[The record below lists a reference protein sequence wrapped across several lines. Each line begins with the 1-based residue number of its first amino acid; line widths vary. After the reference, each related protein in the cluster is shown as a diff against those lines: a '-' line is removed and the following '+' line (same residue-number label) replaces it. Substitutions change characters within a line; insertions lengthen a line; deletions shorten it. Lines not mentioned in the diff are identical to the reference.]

1 MDDLGSRLAESLS
14 ELLKDR
20 SSKQEILERKLE
32 NLEQLYRDVSN
43 ENGKLIID
51 HKILRDTLDKHIVGN
66 KQLREDLV
74 RLTEENKSLREDF
87 DKTTSGYKLLH
98 DDFDKVSHEN
108 KLLREELDRLNTS
121 NKTLCDDLTRLT
133 HENKTLRYDL
143 VITTDGLRDKFM
155 HENKT
160 LREDLDKLNEEGR
173 NLRDKVSKQVDAQ
186 EKKITNCEK
195 WNSLLSAIANE
206 IKILKEDK
214 EDIKDWKDGIDAN
227 LRAVDGNIK
236 QLQWQQQQL
245 IQQQQQLL
253 MQQQIPPPQQSYLN
267 PYRTPAR
274 SPSASSFL
282 NGIHRRSANKISGYD
297 SLDPRDD
304 ISELSDRVENLK
316 REVDVMNELQSR
328 YDSGSGYLND

>member
-1 MDDLGSRLAESLS
+1 MDELSLRLAESLA

-20 SSKQEILERKLE
+20 NSKQEVLERKLD

-43 ENGKLIID
+43 ENGKLAID
-51 HKILRDTLDKHIVGN
+51 HKIFRDTLDKHIVGN
-66 KQLREDLV
+66 KQLREEID
-74 RLTEENKSLREDF
+74 RLTEENKVLREDF
-87 DKTTSGYKLLH
+87 DKTTSGYKSLRDELE
-98 DDFDKVSHEN
+98 KITHEN
-108 KLLREELDRLNTS
+108 KTLREELDRLNTS
-121 NKTLCDDLTRLT
+121 NKTFSDDLTRLT

-143 VITTDGLRDKFM
+143 VITTDGLRDKLS

-160 LREDLDKLNEEGR
+160 LREDFDKLNDEGK
-173 NLRDKVSKQVDAQ
+173 NLRDKFSKQIDAQ

-214 EDIKDWKDGIDAN
+214 EDMKDWKDGIDGN
-227 LRAVDGNIK
+227 LRALDGNVK

-245 IQQQQQLL
+245 IQQQQLL
-253 MQQQIPPPQQSYLN
+253 MQQQIPPPQQPYLGS
-267 PYRTPAR
+267 YRTPAR

-282 NGIHRRSANKISGYD
+282 NGIHRRSATKTSGYE

-304 ISELSDRVENLK
+304 ISELSDRIENLK

-328 YDSGSGYLND
+328 YDTGSAYLDD